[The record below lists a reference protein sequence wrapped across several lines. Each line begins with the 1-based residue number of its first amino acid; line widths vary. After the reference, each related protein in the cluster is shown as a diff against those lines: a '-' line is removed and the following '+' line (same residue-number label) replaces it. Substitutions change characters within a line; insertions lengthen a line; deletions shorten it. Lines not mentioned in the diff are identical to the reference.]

1 MTRHEANRRSGD
13 QEIGSERP
21 TGVKEI
27 RRPGGKNRTGSGA
40 AGSQS
45 LQLPARFPREMVL
58 ARIMLRCSLMDFTD
72 EQINCIVEKIIGCGI
87 EVHREFGPG
96 LLESVYR
103 ECFGIELKNAELD
116 FEVERQFPLKYKGM
130 PIKSRFQVDFVVED
144 AVIVELKSIEAVH
157 PTSRKS

>member
-1 MTRHEANRRSGD
+1 MRQTGD
-13 QEIGSERP
+13 QETRRSDRKGQQELKRSGGQAARRQEPHWER
-21 TGVKEI
+21 
-27 RRPGGKNRTGSGA
+27 RGGIAVFATPS
-40 AGSQS
+40 SI
-45 LQLPARFPREMVL
+45 PREMVL
-58 ARIMLRCSLMDFTD
+58 ARIMLRWSLMDFTD
-72 EQINCIVEKIIGCGI
+72 EQINCIVEKSIGCGI

-116 FEVERQFPLKYKGM
+116 FEMERQFPLKHKGM

>member
-1 MTRHEANRRSGD
+1 
-13 QEIGSERP
+13 
-21 TGVKEI
+21 
-27 RRPGGKNRTGSGA
+27 
-40 AGSQS
+40 
-45 LQLPARFPREMVL
+45 
-58 ARIMLRCSLMDFTD
+58 MDFTD